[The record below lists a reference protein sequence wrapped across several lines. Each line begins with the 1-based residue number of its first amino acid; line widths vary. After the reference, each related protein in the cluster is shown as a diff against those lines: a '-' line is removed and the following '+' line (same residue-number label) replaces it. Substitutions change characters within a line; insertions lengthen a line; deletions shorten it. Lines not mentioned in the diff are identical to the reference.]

1 MTATSR
7 KTPGTRTQGRA
18 ASRPKPRDRRL
29 NQLILFAFIAGIAIH
44 PVLIEFSEHFF
55 SPLQEIFLLAAA
67 VGLTFGMFLMSKSH
81 LICSL
86 MHAGGILANT
96 LTFFFTHLDGG
107 LRSIFKNMD
116 YEWCFRVII
125 MWCGGVTVTVLIRLL
140 AHKKWNASH
149 IRKTFGKGF
158 LCSSIVFVLLYC
170 VLLADLFVLQRNL
183 NFGNGSLNLKPFKG
197 AFALYWPLIKSGKF
211 SGGVFVQ
218 FFGNILIFTP
228 LGFYLALWWRGRGQK
243 WIMVLIPFLLAGGIE
258 AVQYLLHLGE
268 SDIDDA
274 WMNVVGYFVGILIC
288 VVLDFIRTKVT
299 HGKERTI
306 FKI

>member
-1 MTATSR
+1 MTETMR
-7 KTPGTRTQGRA
+7 KNAGTGNRRRT

-29 NQLILFAFIAGIAIH
+29 NQLILLAFIAGIAVH
-44 PVLIEFSEHFF
+44 PLLIGFSECFF

-67 VGLTFGMFLMSKSH
+67 VGLTFAMFLMSKSH

-86 MHAGGILANT
+86 MHAGGLLANT
-96 LTFFFTHLDGG
+96 LTFFFGHLDAG
-107 LRSIFKNMD
+107 LKAVFKHMD
-116 YEWCFRVII
+116 YEWCFRVIV

-183 NFGNGSLNLKPFKG
+183 NFGSGSLNLKPFKG
-197 AFALYWPLIKSGKF
+197 AFALYWPLIKSGDF

-288 VVLDFIRTKVT
+288 VVLDFVRTKVT

-306 FKI
+306 FKL